1 MKHIKKFIGTKNFY
15 KMVLALTIPIII
27 QNGITNFVNLL
38 DNVMVGQLTQEE
50 FVGVGVANQL
60 IFVFNLALFGGL
72 SGAGI
77 FTAQF
82 FGKNDV
88 DGMRHTFRFKL
99 YTTLLILA
107 AGITVFLTLGE
118 PLISAFLTD
127 DGQSGDPALALRYG
141 QKYLGFAMLSLIPA
155 ALAQVYA
162 STLRETGQTLPPM
175 VASLAAVVANAG
187 FNYVLIFGKFGAP
200 ALGVVGAAIGTL
212 LARVIELGIVMIW
225 THTHKGKA
233 PYIKGVYTS
242 LAIPAC
248 LCRKIFV
255 KCMPLMLNELLWS
268 GGMTLMN
275 QCYSTRGLAA
285 VSAINISTT
294 VTNLFNIVFIS
305 LGTAVA
311 ILVGNQLGAGQIEEA
326 KDTDRKIIAFSM
338 VVCVGVGGLMALCAP
353 LFTMAYNATDTVRI
367 LAAQLIIVHA
377 CMMPFDSFAHNCYF
391 TLRSGGQT
399 LITFIFD
406 SFFVWVVSVPTA
418 LLLSRLT
425 ELPLLPLYILCIAP
439 NLLKCV
445 IGAILLKTGK
455 WAKKLV

>member
-1 MKHIKKFIGTKNFY
+1 MGVKKFIGTKSFY

-38 DNVMVGQLTQEE
+38 DNVMVGQLSQEE

-60 IFVFNLALFGGL
+60 IFVFNLAMFGAM

-82 FGKNDV
+82 FGKNDMK
-88 DGMRHTFRFKL
+88 GIRYTFRFKL
-99 YTTLLILA
+99 YASLLLTA
-107 AGITVFLTLGE
+107 VGIAIFLTLGQ
-118 PLISAFLTD
+118 PLISSFLTD
-127 DGQSGDPALALRYG
+127 DGQSGDPALALYYG
-141 QKYLGFAMLSLIPA
+141 KKYLHYALLSLLPA

-162 STLRETGQTLPPM
+162 SSMRETGHSVPPM
-175 VASLAAVVANAG
+175 IASVAAVVSNAI

-200 ALGVVGAAIGTL
+200 ALGVVGAALGTF
-212 LARVIELGIVMIW
+212 LARLIELAVVMVW
-225 THTHKGKA
+225 AHTHTSKV
-233 PYIKGVYTS
+233 PYVKGVYRKP
-242 LAIPAC
+242 AIPLD
-248 LCRKIFV
+248 LCKKIFV
-255 KCMPLMLNELLWS
+255 KCLPLTLNELLWS
-268 GGMTLMN
+268 GGMTVMN

-311 ILVGNQLGAGQIEEA
+311 ILVGNQLGAGQIQEA

-338 VVCVGVGGLMALCAP
+338 VVCVGVGGVMALCSP
-353 LFTMAYNATDTVRI
+353 LFTLAYNTTDAVRT

-377 CMMPFDSFAHNCYF
+377 CLMPFDSFAHNCYF

-406 SFFVWVVSVPTA
+406 SFFVWVVSVPVA

-425 ELPLLPLYILCIAP
+425 SLPLLTLYILCVAP